1 MCRWRGAAG
10 RKTGSLLV
18 SLGRLEMEVKRQ
30 DKKLQVGNK
39 QMRPYEQIRV
49 GGRGVDSL
57 SR

>member
-1 MCRWRGAAG
+1 
-10 RKTGSLLV
+10 
-18 SLGRLEMEVKRQ
+18 MEIKRQ
-30 DKKLQVGNK
+30 DKKLQVGSK

>member
-1 MCRWRGAAG
+1 
-10 RKTGSLLV
+10 
-18 SLGRLEMEVKRQ
+18 MEVKRQ